1 MNYTISFNYE
11 GSLVTI
17 LGNKND
23 KMEDIFK
30 KYCCKI
36 DSDKTELFFLYNG
49 ERVNNN
55 LTLGQISSNNDKI
68 EILVV
73 KTVGADID
81 ISFDEKKNKI
91 IFNINYNDKITKI
104 ECKPEEKNGRNI

>member
-1 MNYTISFNYE
+1 MYYTISFNYE
-11 GSLVTI
+11 GRSI
-17 LGNKND
+17 PIQGNKND

-68 EILVV
+68 EILVI

-104 ECKPEEKNGRNI
+104 EC